1 VESRYIQRQTDR
13 AVGGFW
19 RSPRKSAKAGVIG
32 GPTEVK
38 LGTGSWLCL
47 RPENLGKSSVSCS
60 GMDHKVTASD
70 LCGHVHQPGNP
81 DYGGNLLPCVTRT
94 GAVNIDLHNAIGAN
108 RRDYP
113 RP

>member
-1 VESRYIQRQTDR
+1 LAQPQEI
-13 AVGGFW
+13 
-19 RSPRKSAKAGVIG
+19 SAKAGVIG

-60 GMDHKVTASD
+60 GMDHKVTAGD
-70 LCGHVHQPGNP
+70 LCGHVRQPGNP
-81 DYGGNLLPCVTRT
+81 HYGGNLLPCVTRT